1 MAQSVSDGDGRDR
14 IWEQNSSVPQGVE
27 GRMDVTISRVVAA
40 QPDAPAVCAWDGDL
54 SYRELDELAS
64 RLAVRL
70 QSLGTGPGDIV
81 PLCFEKSQW
90 TVVAVVAVVK
100 TGAAFLLLD
109 PLLPTDRLRAIIQQC
124 RSNLILTSLSHGA
137 MGEQLQL
144 PVTVVTVGPS
154 LGQESLPR
162 PAPSSPDGYPK
173 PKPPTLLPESLLYVV
188 FTSGSTGMPKGCM
201 LSHGN
206 LCSAMHYQ
214 NKSLGFRPASRVF
227 DFASYSFDVAV
238 HNLFATLTTG
248 ACLCIPS
255 DADRK
260 DNLEGAMARMGAT
273 LANLT
278 PTVARLL
285 DPDALPALETL
296 LLLGEQVTDLETTLW
311 CGKAQVVNS
320 YGPAECTPIS
330 TANCAASTVAGL
342 RHSGRGIGSVAWIV
356 DPADHDVLLPW
367 GETGELLIEGP
378 IVGQGYLHD
387 LNKTADVFVRDPAWL
402 VRGGPGVPG
411 RTGRLYKTGDLAHYD
426 ADGNVVVTGRKDTQ
440 VKIRGNR
447 IELGEVEHHVS
458 ACMPD
463 VTRVVAEAILPA
475 GAEAG
480 HILVVFLQTDDDDQ
494 TDGIRLVDVEDEVA
508 SGLARHLPPYMIP
521 TLFFAVP
528 QIPLTLTGKT
538 NRKLLREMGS
548 SFSVDRDRIAS
559 HARGPERARRA
570 PRTETERT
578 LQALW
583 ARVLGI
589 DGGSIGLD
597 DNFFRLG
604 ADSITAMKL
613 VAEARKVNVQISV
626 ADIFRHPVLSG
637 LAVVTASAKPR
648 NETDRNGVEH
658 QHHPSTNGA
667 LDVVISPGELHHRGP
682 LGPEDIMEILP
693 LSDMQESLAVEG
705 LSDGLQLVDY
715 FHLDLPP
722 STDLARLE
730 HSCRHLLEAFPVL
743 RAYLLPCAEKHW
755 MVIPRAVDLIFRIIE
770 AESDPDA
777 ALARFCLDDIATFG
791 RHQTIVGFFVLR
803 TAESATR
810 LVLRISHAQYDG
822 ISIGVLFNALILSY
836 QGTPLAPEPTSF
848 ADYTAHVARTRDSA
862 VTYWRGVLQGS
873 SSSSSTTSPAGTSRE
888 KDGLRVRAGA
898 PQGVGA
904 QSFRVSREVATPKPL
919 AGITPASYMSAAWA
933 VFLSRLQDGDGE
945 VVFGRLV
952 SGRNAAMPG
961 LEATV
966 GCCVNV
972 VPVRVDT
979 GSASIREVASAV
991 QEQFVSMGD
1000 ADSLGFKEVVDKG
1013 GGGGADFF
1021 SCTQHQNVEDEV
1033 SLTVERGFTSTLR
1046 RFENPRRLPYFLYV
1060 ISFPRGGKTGLQIF
1074 AHTGMLSVERAEELL
1089 AKFCLFVEGLS

>member
-1 MAQSVSDGDGRDR
+1 MAKSVSDVDGRGR
-14 IWEQNSSVPQGVE
+14 IWEQNSSVQQGVE
-27 GRMDVTISRVVAA
+27 GRMDVMISRVVAA

-90 TVVAVVAVVK
+90 TVVSVVAVVK

-109 PLLPTDRLRAIIQQC
+109 PLLPTDRLRVIIQQC
-124 RSNLILTSLSHGA
+124 ESNLILTSLSHGA

-144 PVTVVTVGPS
+144 PVTVVTVGHS
-154 LGQESLPR
+154 LRQEPLPR
-162 PAPSSPDGYPK
+162 PPSSPLDEHPK
-173 PKPPTLLPESLLYVV
+173 LKPPTLRPESLLYVV

-227 DFASYSFDVAV
+227 DFASYSFDVA
-238 HNLFATLTTG
+238 G
-248 ACLCIPS
+248 S
-255 DADRK
+255 
-260 DNLEGAMARMGAT
+260 MARMGAT

-285 DPDALPALETL
+285 NPDALPALETL

-330 TANCAASTVAGL
+330 TANCAASTVTGL

-356 DPADHDVLLPW
+356 DPADHDVL
-367 GETGELLIEGP
+367 
-378 IVGQGYLHD
+378 
-387 LNKTADVFVRDPAWL
+387 
-402 VRGGPGVPG
+402 
-411 RTGRLYKTGDLAHYD
+411 LYKTGDLAHYD

-463 VTRVVAEAILPA
+463 VTRV
-475 GAEAG
+475 
-480 HILVVFLQTDDDDQ
+480 TDDDQ
-494 TDGIRLVDVEDEVA
+494 TYGIRLVHLEDEVA

-521 TLFFAVP
+521 TLFFAMP

-548 SFSVDRDRIAS
+548 SFFMDRIAS
-559 HARGPERARRA
+559 QTGGGERAARRA

-578 LQALW
+578 LQTLW

-589 DGGSIGLD
+589 DGDSIGLD

-613 VAEARKVNVQISV
+613 VAEARKVDVQISV

-637 LAVVTASAKPR
+637 LAVLTTSAKPR
-648 NETDRNGVEH
+648 NETDRNGVED

-667 LDVVISPGELHHRGP
+667 LDVISPGELDHRGP

-705 LSDGLQLVDY
+705 LSDALQLVDY
-715 FHLDLPP
+715 FYLDLPP
-722 STDLARLE
+722 SIDLAKLE
-730 HSCRHLLEAFPVL
+730 NSCRDLLEAFPVL
-743 RAYLLPCAEKHW
+743 RAYFLPSAEKHW
-755 MVIPRAVDLIFRIIE
+755 MVIPRTVDLIFRIIE
-770 AESDPDA
+770 AESDPDT
-777 ALARFCLDDIATFG
+777 ALAKFCLDDIATFG

-803 TAESATR
+803 KAGSANR

-822 ISIGVLFNALILSY
+822 ISIGVIFNALMLSY
-836 QGTPLAPEPTSF
+836 QGTPIAPEPTNF
-848 ADYTAHVARTRDSA
+848 ADYMAHVARTRDSA
-862 VTYWRGVLQGS
+862 VAYWRGVLEGS
-873 SSSSSTTSPAGTSRE
+873 STSPAGTSHE
-888 KDGLRVRAGA
+888 NDGLRVLRPGA

-904 QSFRVSREVATPKPL
+904 QSFRVEREVATPKPL

-961 LEATV
+961 LETMV

-979 GSASIREVASAV
+979 GSASIGEVASAI
-991 QEQFVSMGD
+991 QEQFISMGD
-1000 ADSLGFKEVVDKG
+1000 ADSLGFKEVAENC
-1013 GGGGADFF
+1013 GAEFF

-1033 SLTVERGFTSTLR
+1033 SLTVEEGFMSTLR
-1046 RFENPRRLPYFLYV
+1046 RFENPRR
-1060 ISFPRGGKTGLQIF
+1060 SCT
-1074 AHTGMLSVERAEELL
+1074 
-1089 AKFCLFVEGLS
+1089 

>member
-1 MAQSVSDGDGRDR
+1 MMAKSVSDVDGRGR

-27 GRMDVTISRVVAA
+27 GRMDVMISRVVAA

-90 TVVAVVAVVK
+90 TVVSVVAVVK

-109 PLLPTDRLRAIIQQC
+109 PLLPTDRLRVIIQQC
-124 RSNLILTSLSHGA
+124 ESNLILTSLSHGA

-144 PVTVVTVGPS
+144 PVTVVTVGHS
-154 LGQESLPR
+154 LRQEPLPR
-162 PAPSSPDGYPK
+162 PPPSPLDEHPK
-173 PKPPTLLPESLLYVV
+173 LKPPTLRPESLLYVV

-260 DNLEGAMARMGAT
+260 DSLEGSMARMGAT

-285 DPDALPALETL
+285 NPDALPALETL

-330 TANCAASTVAGL
+330 TANCAASTVTGL

-378 IVGQGYLHD
+378 IVGQGYVHD
-387 LNKTADVFVRDPAWL
+387 PKKTADVFVRDPAWL

-475 GAEAG
+475 GAETG
-480 HILVVFLQTDDDDQ
+480 HLLAVFLQTDDDQ
-494 TDGIRLVDVEDEVA
+494 TYGIRLVHLEDEVA

-521 TLFFAVP
+521 TLFFAMP

-548 SFSVDRDRIAS
+548 SFSMDRIAS
-559 HARGPERARRA
+559 QTGGGERAARRA

-578 LQALW
+578 LQTLW

-589 DGGSIGLD
+589 DGDSIGLD

-613 VAEARKVNVQISV
+613 VAEARKVDVQISV

-637 LAVVTASAKPR
+637 LAVLTTSAKPR
-648 NETDRNGVEH
+648 NETDRNGVED
-658 QHHPSTNGA
+658 QHYPSTNGA
-667 LDVVISPGELHHRGP
+667 LDVISPGELDHRGP

-693 LSDMQESLAVEG
+693 LSDIQESLAVEG
-705 LSDGLQLVDY
+705 LSDALQLVDY
-715 FHLDLPP
+715 FYLDLPP
-722 STDLARLE
+722 SIDLAKLE
-730 HSCRHLLEAFPVL
+730 NSCCDLLEAFPVL
-743 RAYLLPCAEKHW
+743 RAYFLPSAEKHW
-755 MVIPRAVDLIFRIIE
+755 MVIPRTVDLIFRIIE
-770 AESDPDA
+770 AESDPDT
-777 ALARFCLDDIATFG
+777 ALAEFCLDDIATFG

-803 TAESATR
+803 KAGSANR

-822 ISIGVLFNALILSY
+822 ISIGVIFNALILSY
-836 QGTPLAPEPTSF
+836 QGTPIAPEPTNF
-848 ADYTAHVARTRDSA
+848 ADYMAHVARTRDSA
-862 VTYWRGVLQGS
+862 VAYWRGVLEGS
-873 SSSSSTTSPAGTSRE
+873 STSPAGTSHE
-888 KDGLRVRAGA
+888 NDGLRVLRPGA

-904 QSFRVSREVATPKPL
+904 QSFRVEREVATPKPV

-961 LEATV
+961 LETTV

-979 GSASIREVASAV
+979 GSASIGEVASAI
-991 QEQFVSMGD
+991 QEQFISMGD
-1000 ADSLGFKEVVDKG
+1000 ADSLGFKEAAENC
-1013 GGGGADFF
+1013 GAEFF

-1033 SLTVERGFTSTLR
+1033 SLTVEEGFTSTLR

-1060 ISFPRGGKTGLQIF
+1060 ISFPRGEKTELQIF

-1089 AKFCLFVEGLS
+1089 GKFCLFVEGLS